1 MESIR
6 SYRVFDS
13 QNLRFRKKNETKRII
28 GSKNKVVFD
37 QSGTF
42 YILIGTVDPWH
53 PSPSNTRATLCSPST
68 TIVGPSSAAAAAGTR
83 QPEAGPPLGGLGL
96 LL

>member
-42 YILIGTVDPWH
+42 FILTGPVEVR
-53 PSPSNTRATLCSPST
+53 SP
-68 TIVGPSSAAAAAGTR
+68 VSSSR
-83 QPEAGPPLGGLGL
+83 GLYRYL
-96 LL
+96 WQIIM

>member
-42 YILIGTVDPWH
+42 FILTGTAVH
-53 PSPSNTRATLCSPST
+53 CSGRGLYQVPGRKLST
-68 TIVGPSSAAAAAGTR
+68 V
-83 QPEAGPPLGGLGL
+83 
-96 LL
+96 